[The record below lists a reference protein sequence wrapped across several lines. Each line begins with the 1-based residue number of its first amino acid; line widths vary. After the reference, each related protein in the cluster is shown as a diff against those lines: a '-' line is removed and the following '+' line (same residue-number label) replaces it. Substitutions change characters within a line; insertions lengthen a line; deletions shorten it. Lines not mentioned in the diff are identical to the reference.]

1 MSQNKYLSKKL
12 MQCGL
17 LATSIAATSGQ
28 AIASNDLKFN
38 GFMSIGAAIV
48 DTDDKAFK
56 ANPALPDTDYTIGGF
71 TDEFDMK
78 NGSLF
83 ALQVSKNIN
92 DLVSVTGQLVA
103 RGAENFDMDATWAYV
118 TFAPTDIDSI
128 RAGKLRAPFFYY
140 SDFLEVGYAYNWVR
154 PPINVYSRIPF
165 STFEGI
171 DYTRQFEIGDVTGSA
186 QFYYGRYDDEIVTT
200 DTGTVIALDLH
211 DMFGVV
217 LNASWENFNFRASYH
232 RSNLNSDNP
241 LFKDTLQAGFLASGG
256 TAEDSKA
263 FLLDN
268 KTTSFAELAVV
279 YDDGANIGIFEYT
292 VMDHDNA
299 AFTDNSAWLATYGRR
314 ISNVTLHLT
323 YTAENNS
330 TESGAIGAFQ
340 KVIGTNSED
349 VTSVIAGVRYDISS
363 GTALKFEIENKKEEN
378 FKGDEAKGKLFSVA
392 VDVVF

>member
-28 AIASNDLKFN
+28 AIASDDLKFN

-48 DTDDKAFK
+48 DTDDKAFSGSDSYK
-56 ANPALPDTDYTIGGF
+56 IGGY
-71 TDEFDMK
+71 TDEFDMR

-103 RGAENFDMDATWAYV
+103 RGRENFDMDATWAYV
-118 TFAPTDIDSI
+118 TFAPTDVDSI

-154 PPINVYSRIPF
+154 PPVDVYSRIPF

-217 LNASWENFNFRASYH
+217 LNTSWENFNFRASYH

-241 LFKDTLQAGFLASGG
+241 LFGNLQAGSAGFGATPEEG
-256 TAEDSKA
+256 KM

-279 YDDGANIGIFEYT
+279 YDDGSNIGIFEYT

-299 AFTDNSAWLATYGRR
+299 AFTDNSGWLATYGRR
-314 ISNVTLHLT
+314 ISNVTLHLS
-323 YTAENNS
+323 YTAESNS
-330 TESGAIGAFQ
+330 AESGAVGKFQ
-340 KVIGTNSED
+340 KFIPTNSKD
-349 VTSVIAGVRYDISS
+349 VTSVIAGVRYDIAS